1 MNNRNNLC
9 ANCKLRARYD
19 KNSKSLLGRFWRWHI
34 GFCPGW
40 KGYMKQLNEEECEVY
55 RKKYN
60 LTLKTLLIVI
70 TLNCVAPSALPAQ
83 SRFVERSTDVLC
95 LVPSATGLVKAIVE
109 HDRKG
114 ILELGLSSVT
124 GIALNYGLN
133 ACIKKDRPEIPLN
146 AGWSDHH
153 AFPSTH
159 TMATFNGAS
168 FLMRRYGWKWGVP
181 AYAVS
186 TYVAWGRVHV
196 GKHDWWDVLGGAAI
210 GAGSAFIF
218 THPFVRNVDLT
229 IAPVSFGDDGAGVFV
244 AMQF

>member
-1 MNNRNNLC
+1 MNIRLE
-9 ANCKLRARYD
+9 KPD
-19 KNSKSLLGRFWRWHI
+19 
-34 GFCPGW
+34 
-40 KGYMKQLNEEECEVY
+40 
-55 RKKYN
+55 
-60 LTLKTLLIVI
+60 LKTLLIVI
-70 TLNCVAPSALPAQ
+70 ALICGAPSALFAQ
-83 SRFVERSTDVLC
+83 SKLVERSTDVLC
-95 LVPSATGLVKAIVE
+95 LAPSATGLVKAIVE

-114 ILELGLSSVT
+114 ILELSLSSVT

-133 ACIKKDRPEIPLN
+133 ACIKKDRPEMPLK

-159 TMATFNGAS
+159 TMVTFNGAS

-210 GAGSAFIF
+210 GAGSALIF
-218 THPFVRNVDLT
+218 TRPFVRNVDLT
-229 IAPVSFGDDGAGVFV
+229 IAPASFGDHGAGVFV